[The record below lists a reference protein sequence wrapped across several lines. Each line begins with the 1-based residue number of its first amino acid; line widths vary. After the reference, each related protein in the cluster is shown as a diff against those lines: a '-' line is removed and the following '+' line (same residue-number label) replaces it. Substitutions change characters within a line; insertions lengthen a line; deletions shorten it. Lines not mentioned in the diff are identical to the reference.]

1 ARRAGPGAP
10 VAGRAALDRAVP
22 ARQAPR
28 RAARQGLEV
37 IRVGLLEE
45 VKLLGAERAVGD
57 RRREDQVIACEQ
69 RARLDP
75 DRGAGGVARDQ
86 AGRDAEPLR
95 RLASLVLV
103 AEHRIDLADEDR
115 GL

>member
-1 ARRAGPGAP
+1 EEPHLAAVIRRAVLRAPLARRADLERH
-10 VAGRAALDRAVP
+10 VAHLRAE
-22 ARQAPR
+22 R

-57 RRREDQVIACEQ
+57 RRGEDQMIAREQ

-95 RLASLVLV
+95 RLAGLVLV
-103 AEHRIDLADEDR
+103 AE
-115 GL
+115 